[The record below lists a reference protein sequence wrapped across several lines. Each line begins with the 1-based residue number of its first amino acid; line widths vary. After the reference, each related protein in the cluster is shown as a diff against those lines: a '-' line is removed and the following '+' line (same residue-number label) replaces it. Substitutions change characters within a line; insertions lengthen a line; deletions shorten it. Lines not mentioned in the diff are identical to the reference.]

1 MRRLAVAGLIV
12 GIVLILAGSYGV
24 LGAQPFVHFA
34 ARLWPHPI
42 HGAEVGN
49 LVATN
54 FIIRFISLLVVSA
67 GVALVV
73 LFFV

>member
-1 MRRLAVAGLIV
+1 MICLII

-24 LGAQPFVHFA
+24 LGAQPFVHWA
-34 ARLWPHPI
+34 ARLWPHPR
-42 HGAEVGN
+42 HTAQVGN

-54 FIIRFISLLVVSA
+54 FIIRFIGLLVAAV

-73 LFFV
+73 LYFA

>member
-1 MRRLAVAGLIV
+1 MTWLIL
-12 GIVLILAGSYGV
+12 GIVLFALGAYGV

-34 ARLWPHPI
+34 ARLWPRPV
-42 HGAEVGN
+42 HGSEVGN

-54 FIIRFISLLVVSA
+54 FIIRFLGLLLVSA

-73 LFFV
+73 RSLV

>member
-1 MRRLAVAGLIV
+1 MAGLIV
-12 GIVLILAGSYGV
+12 GIVLILVGSYGV

-54 FIIRFISLLVVSA
+54 LIIRFLSLLLFAA

-73 LFFV
+73 RYLV

>member
-1 MRRLAVAGLIV
+1 VAGLIV
-12 GIVLILAGSYGV
+12 GIVLILFGSYGV

-34 ARLWPHPI
+34 ARLWPHPV

-54 FIIRFISLLVVSA
+54 FIIRFVSLLLVAA

-73 LFFV
+73 LYFV

>member
-1 MRRLAVAGLIV
+1 MGGLIA
-12 GIVLILAGSYGV
+12 GIVLIIVGSYGV

-34 ARLWPHPI
+34 ARLWPHPR

-67 GVALVV
+67 GVCLVV

>member
-1 MRRLAVAGLIV
+1 MVELIV
-12 GIVLILAGSYGV
+12 GIILILAGAYGV

-54 FIIRFISLLVVSA
+54 FIIRFMALLLVAA

-73 LFFV
+73 LYFV

>member
-1 MRRLAVAGLIV
+1 VAGLIV

-34 ARLWPHPI
+34 ARLWPHPV

-54 FIIRFISLLVVSA
+54 FIIRFISLLLVAA

-73 LFFV
+73 RHFV

>member
-1 MRRLAVAGLIV
+1 VAGLIV

>member
-1 MRRLAVAGLIV
+1 VAGLIV
-12 GIVLILAGSYGV
+12 GIILILAGSYGV

-54 FIIRFISLLVVSA
+54 FIIRFISLLLVAA

-73 LFFV
+73 LYFV

>member
-1 MRRLAVAGLIV
+1 MAGLIV
-12 GIVLILAGSYGV
+12 GIVLILVGSYGV

-34 ARLWPHPI
+34 ARLWPHPV

-54 FIIRFISLLVVSA
+54 FIIRFLSLLLVAA

-73 LFFV
+73 RYFV

>member
-1 MRRLAVAGLIV
+1 MAGLIV

-24 LGAQPFVHFA
+24 LGAQPFVYFA

-54 FIIRFISLLVVSA
+54 FIIRFVSLLVVSA

>member
-1 MRRLAVAGLIV
+1 MAGLIV
-12 GIVLILAGSYGV
+12 GIALILLGSYGV

-34 ARLWPHPI
+34 ARLWPHPR

-54 FIIRFISLLVVSA
+54 FIIRFIGLLVVAA
-67 GVALVV
+67 GVSLVV
-73 LFFV
+73 LYFV

>member
-1 MRRLAVAGLIV
+1 MAKLIA
-12 GIVLILAGSYGV
+12 GIVLILLGSYGV

-34 ARLWPHPI
+34 ARLWPHPR

-73 LFFV
+73 QYFV

>member
-1 MRRLAVAGLIV
+1 VGGLIA
-12 GIVLILAGSYGV
+12 GIVLIIVGSYGV

-34 ARLWPHPI
+34 ARLWPHPR

-67 GVALVV
+67 GVCLVV

>member
-1 MRRLAVAGLIV
+1 MAGLIV
-12 GIVLILAGSYGV
+12 GVVLILVGSYGV

-34 ARLWPHPI
+34 ARLWPHPV

>member
-1 MRRLAVAGLIV
+1 MVGLIA

-34 ARLWPHPI
+34 ARLWPHPR

-73 LFFV
+73 LYFV